1 MPYKG
6 DAFEIITMINEMFSA
21 KDFKQKNQ
29 KVQKFMEEFGN
40 EEVKRF
46 SKEKSPLSHA

>member
-1 MPYKG
+1 LVPYKG
-6 DAFEIITMINEMFSA
+6 DAFEIITMINEMFSS

-40 EEVKRF
+40 EEVKIQIF
-46 SKEKSPLSHA
+46 PYKPHLY